1 MTTMATTDAVTSVTS
16 VARAQIRPIT
26 SVVVDGEVHRL
37 GQQRDFRRHPVL
49 SAFLPDY
56 GRPSFAWVRLRDGE
70 ELAVHSHPTS
80 SMIIVC
86 RGSVRLLG
94 ERERPLSEGD
104 VVCVP
109 PGCAHGFRTEPGQ
122 EFHGLSVQFEGAGL
136 YEDELAPRVSFA
148 DDMDDTADDAVRDAV
163 DDIVEAVPDGSDVP
177 ASLAELEEINAS
189 LAERHTGNDLFRLLR
204 TGRLRKDPR
213 MRARFVAALHVWSR
227 HFQRM
232 LLARQA
238 VCVDPVLREEYEA
251 HLREEYGHDRLLR
264 DRYGVLDEV
273 DDPVL
278 DAVCTW
284 FVAQMYQLDEAQKIV
299 LVHMVVE
306 TSGHLF
312 GGAASDV
319 YGRDSAP
326 SGMCGDSTASDVCA
340 RDAAGDDFFALHAV
354 ADDEHRELGRHR
366 LATMPPSEIPRLV
379 AICRRAWDQMDLVHN
394 RIAAWVLEGR

>member
-1 MTTMATTDAVTSVTS
+1 MTT

-26 SVVVDGEVHRL
+26 SVVVDGEAHRL

-49 SAFLPDY
+49 SAFLPDS
-56 GRPSFAWVRLRDGE
+56 GRPSLAWVRLRDGE

-80 SMIIVC
+80 LMIIVC
-86 RGSVRLLG
+86 RGSARLLG

-109 PGCAHGFRTEPGQ
+109 TGSAHGFRAEPGQ

-136 YEDELAPRVSFA
+136 YEDELAPRVSFGA
-148 DDMDDTADDAVRDAV
+148 DALNDPLDEGVDDTLD
-163 DDIVEAVPDGSDVP
+163 EAVETAQYGSAVP

-189 LAERHTGNDLFRLLR
+189 LAGRHTGNDLFGLLR
-204 TGRLRKDPR
+204 TGRLREDPR
-213 MRARFVAALHVWSR
+213 MRARFLAALHVWSR

-251 HLREEYGHDRLLR
+251 HLREAYGHDRLLR

-273 DDPVL
+273 DDAVL
-278 DAVCTW
+278 DAACTW

-299 LVHMVVE
+299 LVHMVAE

-312 GGAASDV
+312 GGAASAV
-319 YGRDSAP
+319 YGRDAATSAEH
-326 SGMCGDSTASDVCA
+326 G
-340 RDAAGDDFFALHAV
+340 RNAAGDDFFAPHAV

-366 LATMPPSEIPRLV
+366 LATMPPAEIPRLV

-394 RIAAWVLEGR
+394 RIAAWAVEER

>member
-1 MTTMATTDAVTSVTS
+1 MTTLATADAVTSVTT

-49 SAFLPDY
+49 SAFLPDS

-70 ELAVHSHPTS
+70 ELSVHSHPTS
-80 SMIIVC
+80 SMILVC

-109 PGCAHGFRTEPGQ
+109 PGSAHGFRTEPGQ

-148 DDMDDTADDAVRDAV
+148 DDMNDMDGTADILDDAV
-163 DDIVEAVPDGSDVP
+163 DDAVEAAPDGSAVP

-204 TGRLRKDPR
+204 TGRLREDPR
-213 MRARFVAALHVWSR
+213 MRARFVTALHVWSR
-227 HFQRM
+227 NFQRM

-278 DAVCTW
+278 DAACTW

-319 YGRDSAP
+319 YGRDAA
-326 SGMCGDSTASDVCA
+326 ASHVYD

-394 RIAAWVLEGR
+394 RIAAWALEGR